1 MAGASTF
8 KTMMRVTLPVMTP
21 ILIVVFAL
29 NTVRLFESF
38 EIEWLLGVRFN
49 YFVYSTKLF
58 ALIRDEVPVS
68 TPLVA
73 DTIVSGPAPRPAWTL
88 GPGAAARSSF
98 MVLRN
103 PCDGTT
109 TSTTV
114 LS

>member
-49 YFVYSTKLF
+49 FFVYSTKLF
-58 ALIRDEVPVS
+58 ALIRDE
-68 TPLVA
+68 TPQWGQATALGS
-73 DTIVSGPAPRPAWTL
+73 ITL
-88 GPGAAARSSF
+88 ILIAILLP
-98 MVLRN
+98 L
-103 PCDGTT
+103 
-109 TSTTV
+109 
-114 LS
+114 